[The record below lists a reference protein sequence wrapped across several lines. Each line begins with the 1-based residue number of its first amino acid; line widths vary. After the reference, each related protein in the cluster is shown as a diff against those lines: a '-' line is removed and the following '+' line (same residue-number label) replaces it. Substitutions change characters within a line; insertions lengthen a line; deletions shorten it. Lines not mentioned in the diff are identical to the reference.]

1 MTTVLAAVDNSAAS
15 NPVIS
20 MAMLFASV
28 LGSTVEAVYV
38 AEGDGDT
45 ARASAE
51 ALAVPFRTV
60 EGDPLAQLLA
70 LISAENVVAAAIG
83 ARGLP
88 GRRPP
93 GHLALALAD
102 RIDKPL
108 LVVPPDARTPD
119 ELRRVL
125 IAMEG
130 TASRPRRLKRALQLV
145 DRLGLDVTVVHVD
158 DKDSIPSFSDQ
169 VQHEA
174 DAYADAFL
182 ARYAAGL
189 RRAQLELRIGDPAE
203 EILQAAESTDADIVA
218 TGWPAGAGAEHGLIA
233 REVLRRNRR
242 PTLLV
247 PVG

>member
-15 NPVIS
+15 NPVIG
-20 MAMLFASV
+20 MAMLLAPV
-28 LGSTVEAVYV
+28 LGSTSKRCTSPKT
-38 AEGDGDT
+38 DGDT
-45 ARASAE
+45 ARASAA
-51 ALAVPFRTV
+51 ALSVPFRTV
-60 EGDPLAQLLA
+60 HGEPLEQLLA
-70 LISAENVVAAAIG
+70 LISADSVVAAAIG

-102 RIDKPL
+102 CIDKPL
-108 LVVPPDARTPD
+108 LVVPPDSRTPD
-119 ELRRVL
+119 ALRRVL

-130 TASRPRRLKRALQLV
+130 TASRPQRLERALQLV

-158 DKDSIPSFSDQ
+158 HNDSIPSFSDQ
-169 VQHEA
+169 VQHET

-203 EILQAAESTDADIVA
+203 EILEAAESIDADIVA
-218 TGWPAGAGAEHGLIA
+218 TGWPAGAGADHGLIA
-233 REVLRRNRR
+233 REVLGRNRR
-242 PTLLV
+242 ATLLV
-247 PVG
+247 PIG